1 MHPHPNLP
9 PARGKELAGWQFS
22 LCLCVSVSLC
32 LCVSVSLCLCGE
44 KGLKKMLNTKNAQKQ
59 TESRRIAWRCRRG
72 LLELDIVLQ
81 RFVAQY
87 YEGLSVAELSA
98 FDAMLALPDNDFWA
112 LVSSENAQP
121 INLESLAV
129 INKIK
134 TLQHLVEN

>member
-1 MHPHPNLP
+1 
-9 PARGKELAGWQFS
+9 
-22 LCLCVSVSLC
+22 
-32 LCVSVSLCLCGE
+32 
-44 KGLKKMLNTKNAQKQ
+44 MLNTRNAQKQ

-112 LVSSENAQP
+112 LVSSQNVTSEKVSSENSQP
-121 INLESLAV
+121 INLDTLAV

-134 TLQHLVEN
+134 SVHHQVES

>member
-1 MHPHPNLP
+1 MY
-9 PARGKELAGWQFS
+9 
-22 LCLCVSVSLC
+22 SVT
-32 LCVSVSLCLCGE
+32 SVA
-44 KGLKKMLNTKNAQKQ
+44 KDFNWKMNSSENQKDTQKQ
-59 TESRRIAWRCRRG
+59 AESRRLAWRCRRG

-112 LVSSENAQP
+112 LVSSENVSSENAQP
-121 INLESLAV
+121 INLETLAV

-134 TLQHLVEN
+134 TLQHLVES

>member
-1 MHPHPNLP
+1 MPNV
-9 PARGKELAGWQFS
+9 E
-22 LCLCVSVSLC
+22 
-32 LCVSVSLCLCGE
+32 
-44 KGLKKMLNTKNAQKQ
+44 NTKDAKREA
-59 TESRRIAWRCRRG
+59 ESRRLAWRCRRG

-121 INLESLAV
+121 INLETLLV

-134 TLQHLVEN
+134 NMQHLLES

>member
-1 MHPHPNLP
+1 MPNV
-9 PARGKELAGWQFS
+9 E
-22 LCLCVSVSLC
+22 
-32 LCVSVSLCLCGE
+32 
-44 KGLKKMLNTKNAQKQ
+44 NTKDAKREA
-59 TESRRIAWRCRRG
+59 ESRRLAWRCRRG

-112 LVSSENAQP
+112 LVSSENVSSENAQP
-121 INLESLAV
+121 INLETLAV

-134 TLQHLVEN
+134 TLQHLVES

>member
-1 MHPHPNLP
+1 MSNIDN
-9 PARGKELAGWQFS
+9 KEA
-22 LCLCVSVSLC
+22 
-32 LCVSVSLCLCGE
+32 
-44 KGLKKMLNTKNAQKQ
+44 KNQV
-59 TESRRIAWRCRRG
+59 ESRRLAWRCRRG

-81 RFVAQY
+81 RFVAEY

-121 INLESLAV
+121 INLETLAV

-134 TLQHLVEN
+134 TLQHLVES